1 VHAIQRLRSRIPD
14 PLWETGAYLAIGG
27 GLAVLEIAL
36 YQLFY
41 GGHLTGAVVAKALA
55 TVIATVAAYL
65 LHKYISFGH
74 RTGQE
79 THREFVLFVAL
90 NVATFLVGVAI
101 IAFARYA
108 LGLTSV
114 LSLQAA
120 NIFSIGVGV
129 VLRFWGYR
137 RFVFVD

>member
-1 VHAIQRLRSRIPD
+1 MHAIRQLRSRVPD
-14 PLWETGAYLAIGG
+14 PLWEAGAYLVIGG

-41 GGHLTGAVVAKALA
+41 GGHVTGAVTAKALA
-55 TVIATVAAYL
+55 TAIATVAAYV
-65 LHKYISFGH
+65 LHKYVSFGH
-74 RTGQE
+74 RAGQE
-79 THREFVLFVAL
+79 THREFVLFVVL
-90 NVATFLVGVAI
+90 NVATFVVGVVI
-101 IAFARYA
+101 VAFARYA

-120 NIFSIGVGV
+120 NVFSIAVGV